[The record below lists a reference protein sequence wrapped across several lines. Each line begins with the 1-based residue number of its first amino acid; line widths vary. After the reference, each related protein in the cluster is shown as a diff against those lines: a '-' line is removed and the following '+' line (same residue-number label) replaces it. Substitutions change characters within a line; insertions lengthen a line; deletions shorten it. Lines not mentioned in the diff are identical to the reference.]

1 MSAEHPYELIVADER
16 AADAPYTFFVPTW
29 SERERISV
37 GDLVKLGFE
46 YLWDTEEFSGER
58 MWVEVLK
65 KDSSSL
71 TGALKNEP
79 SERGLQFD
87 QIVEFELKNVIAIE
101 WQEPEKHPAFEQ
113 KTTYWERCL
122 VDQLV
127 VDGALPVEYVYREEP
142 DLAQPD
148 DKYPDSGWRLRGQ
161 QGEATDD
168 DMEAREVAY
177 TALGAVLNRD
187 DSFVHLLKQPIGS
200 AFMRNFETGQY
211 DREE

>member
-1 MSAEHPYELIVADER
+1 M
-16 AADAPYTFFVPTW
+16 
-29 SERERISV
+29 
-37 GDLVKLGFE
+37 KLGFE